1 MHATIRHYA
10 PGAGSGE
17 DRVQAWRALATVL
30 SGEAGFISCAVL
42 ATDDGGLAAIS
53 IFDDAAT
60 LAVADRRVEDWLAAR
75 ASGLARQLAQ
85 VTTGEVV
92 AQRGL

>member
-10 PGAGSGE
+10 AGAGSGE
-17 DRVQAWRALATVL
+17 DGVHAWRAFAAAL

-42 ATDDGGLAAIS
+42 ATGDGGLAAIS
-53 IFDDAAT
+53 IFDDAGT
-60 LAVADRRVEDWLAAR
+60 LAVADRRVEGWLADR
-75 ASGLARQLAQ
+75 AGDLAPLLVQ
-85 VTTGEVV
+85 VTSGEVV

>member
-17 DRVQAWRALATVL
+17 DGVHAWRALAAAL
-30 SGEAGFISCAVL
+30 SGEGGFISCAVL
-42 ATDDGGLAAIS
+42 TTGDGGLAAIS
-53 IFDDAAT
+53 LFDDAAT
-60 LAVADRRVEDWLAAR
+60 LAAADRRVEDWLAAR
-75 ASGLARQLAQ
+75 AGDLAGRLVQ
-85 VTTGEVV
+85 VTSGEIV